1 MMLEPVP
8 WVMVWSEWWR
18 VGDIRDGWRE
28 RERERA
34 VMKARPGDSPWRQTM
49 ALFVAV
55 NESGKLRG
63 EIISLTIVWKI
74 FISL

>member
-1 MMLEPVP
+1 M
-8 WVMVWSEWWR
+8 
-18 VGDIRDGWRE
+18 GGE

-74 FISL
+74 VISL

>member
-1 MMLEPVP
+1 MLEPVP

-28 RERERA
+28 RESCDESQAWRQ
-34 VMKARPGDSPWRQTM
+34 PGPWRQTM

-55 NESGKLRG
+55 NESGKLRA

-74 FISL
+74 FMTL